1 MSKVRCKTT
10 RADGGG
16 RMRTVGDASGDTRQ
30 VEEEAAGGVTQGRPW
45 HLQNE
50 THCKKLYVVAGAG
63 RSH

>member
-1 MSKVRCKTT
+1 MRKVRCKTT

-30 VEEEAAGGVTQGRPW
+30 VEDEAADGVT
-45 HLQNE
+45 LQNE

-63 RSH
+63 HSH